1 MGRIRLEARSWISD
15 ALGFK
20 GKGHLITEKEIS
32 KGTTI
37 GVLLRSFAGEHQAF
51 RELAYD
57 ADSDKLSGQISIVLN
72 GKFLDTKNGQN
83 TVLKDDDKLI
93 LFPVISGG

>member
-15 ALGFK
+15 TLGFK
-20 GKGHLITEKEIS
+20 GKGHLITEKEIG
-32 KGTTI
+32 KDTTI
-37 GVLLRSFAGEHQAF
+37 GDLLRNFAGEQQAF

-57 ADSDKLSGQISIVLN
+57 ANSDKLSGQISIVLN
-72 GKFLDTKNGQN
+72 GKFLETKNGQN
-83 TVLKDDDKLI
+83 TILKDGDKLI